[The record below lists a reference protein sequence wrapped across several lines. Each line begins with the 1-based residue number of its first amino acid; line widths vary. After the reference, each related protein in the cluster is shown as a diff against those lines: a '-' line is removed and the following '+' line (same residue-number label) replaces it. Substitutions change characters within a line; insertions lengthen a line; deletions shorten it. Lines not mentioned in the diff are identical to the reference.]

1 MTLEIF
7 WCVRG
12 GHLFCFNFCGEREA
26 RRRLLSFSGVSV
38 GSVGAWGAPLVMADW
53 CQSPC
58 DSSPSK
64 NSQLVID
71 VMMGSTN
78 IGGIQSWLETF
89 LQITS
94 ITSESLDLNCKTF
107 AKCIISL
114 GVWVARKWKWYFS
127 MCCQSRNKKL
137 DNTSGCWDRWGDTG
151 IDCVWGVC
159 MYNMA

>member
-12 GHLFCFNFCGEREA
+12 GHLFCFNFCGERGA
-26 RRRLLSFSGVSV
+26 LRRLLSFSGVSV

-78 IGGIQSWLETF
+78 IGGIQSWVETF
-89 LQITS
+89 LQITP
-94 ITSESLDLNCKTF
+94 ITSGSLDLNCKTF

-114 GVWVARKWKWYFS
+114 WCLGCKKVRVIFSRAIKNWTTHRRGVE
-127 MCCQSRNKKL
+127 
-137 DNTSGCWDRWGDTG
+137 
-151 IDCVWGVC
+151 IDGEVLE
-159 MYNMA
+159 

>member
-1 MTLEIF
+1 MIFALFGEEERMTLEIF

-12 GHLFCFNFCGEREA
+12 GHLFCFNFCGERGA

-58 DSSPSK
+58 DSSPPK

-94 ITSESLDLNCKTF
+94 ITSGSLDLNCQMYYF
-107 AKCIISL
+107 LRCL
-114 GVWVARKWKWYFS
+114 GCKKVKVIFFHVLPVA
-127 MCCQSRNKKL
+127 Q
-137 DNTSGCWDRWGDTG
+137 
-151 IDCVWGVC
+151 
-159 MYNMA
+159 